1 VKNLFR
7 GGARNESGED
17 AKRSGEGKD
26 NIPDLEDAKDIK
38 HNDDGTSIEEKNWGD
53 LDASERKIAKD
64 KIREEMRRKIEE
76 KYAKDKKIDARI
88 AEMKK
93 DKLDSDEPDRPYK
106 VGPGSADF
114 CIGAWELAKGILFGV
129 LFVVG
134 ILIAISSPSL
144 NSCGSVTTNE
154 DISFC
159 VATILNTT
167 IDGASQRVQCTG
179 VGSTPTGVSTGCCET
194 SADLAKSVTERQA
207 CIYVIETQTQT
218 CLSQSEFEDICKDET
233 SCPDSIVSTYAN
245 ALVAFSFSLLGFALI
260 MSLRGYGLTSS
271 FATIHYVE
279 FFESRLS
286 SFGKLTL
293 CMSKSGVW
301 FTQWLFIVYHVPAV
315 TWLLYYDQYL
325 VPGSCSNAEATDG
338 SAWMLPVDIAF
349 FLGFTLAIEGIL
361 LILSSLVRYQNPVRA
376 ELYRPVVNGSQSCSC
391 CGILLDC
398 RSCRGRDF
406 YESSNWLGSECY
418 IGMQRSIKSLFPKR
432 CRGFYKIIWNPVR
445 LINMALNCM
454 FWLSIGLVGALLEKF
469 AKYKHFISL

>member
-1 VKNLFR
+1 MQKVKNLFR

-114 CIGAWELAKGILFGV
+114 W
-129 LFVVG
+129 
-134 ILIAISSPSL
+134 
-144 NSCGSVTTNE
+144 
-154 DISFC
+154 
-159 VATILNTT
+159 
-167 IDGASQRVQCTG
+167 
-179 VGSTPTGVSTGCCET
+179 
-194 SADLAKSVTERQA
+194 
-207 CIYVIETQTQT
+207 Y
-218 CLSQSEFEDICKDET
+218 
-233 SCPDSIVSTYAN
+233 
-245 ALVAFSFSLLGFALI
+245 
-260 MSLRGYGLTSS
+260 
-271 FATIHYVE
+271 
-279 FFESRLS
+279 
-286 SFGKLTL
+286 
-293 CMSKSGVW
+293 
-301 FTQWLFIVYHVPAV
+301 
-315 TWLLYYDQYL
+315 
-325 VPGSCSNAEATDG
+325 SNAEATDG

-349 FLGFTLAIEGIL
+349 FLGFTYCNRHGSDYTPL
-361 LILSSLVRYQNPVRA
+361 LWIVDDDADVPRKDHKVDCKHGAAPVVIMEETCNRGHIADPVQFGAVSKSGASRALQASGERISKLLVLRNPSRLQELPVGALSS
-376 ELYRPVVNGSQSCSC
+376 SSSFW
-391 CGILLDC
+391 
-398 RSCRGRDF
+398 GRDF